1 MKPKIDQDKC
11 IGCGSCEFSCPEVF
25 EMKDGKAHVSK
36 AWQEDIK
43 KDAKCT
49 DYKDCIKSAIES
61 CPTSAIELED

>member
-25 EMKDGKAHVSK
+25 EMKDGKAHV
-36 AWQEDIK
+36 K

-49 DYKDCIKSAIES
+49 DHKDCIKSAIES
-61 CPTSAIELED
+61 CPTSAIGLEE